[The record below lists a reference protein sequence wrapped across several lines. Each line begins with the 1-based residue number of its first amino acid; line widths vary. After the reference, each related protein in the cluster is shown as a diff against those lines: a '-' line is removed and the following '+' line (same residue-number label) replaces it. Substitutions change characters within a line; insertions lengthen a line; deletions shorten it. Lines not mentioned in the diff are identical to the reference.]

1 MSYKLFLHV
10 LHEQCHIFSHNHI
23 VGLELNK
30 YLYCISNSENKT
42 YQNQYFRKSYSGDIV
57 MEIGHTQ
64 KKSQLKKVNS

>member
-1 MSYKLFLHV
+1 MSHKLFLHV

-42 YQNQYFRKSYSGDIV
+42 HPNQYFRKSYSSDFV
-57 MEIGHTQ
+57 MEIGYT
-64 KKSQLKKVNS
+64 KKKKITIKKN